1 MIVRT
6 LLKAEL
12 KRKGITY
19 AQLAERLA
27 AMGVPE
33 KEANIRTKLVRG
45 RFTAVFLVQCLV
57 AIGSDRIRLD

>member
-19 AQLAERLA
+19 AELARRLGEMGIEER
-27 AMGVPE
+27 
-33 KEANIRTKLVRG
+33 EANIRTKLVRG
-45 RFTAVFLVQCLV
+45 RFTAVFLVQCLM
-57 AIGSDRIRLD
+57 AIGSDRLRLD